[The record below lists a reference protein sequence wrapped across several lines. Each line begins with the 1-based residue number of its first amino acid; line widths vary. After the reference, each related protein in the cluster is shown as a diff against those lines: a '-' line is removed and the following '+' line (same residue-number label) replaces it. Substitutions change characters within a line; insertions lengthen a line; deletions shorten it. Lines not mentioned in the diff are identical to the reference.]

1 MKWYFMLNLKRVEI
15 RWHGRGGQG
24 AVTAATILA
33 EAAIYQGK
41 HAQAY
46 PEFGAERRGA
56 PVRAYTRISDTPIYT
71 KAPITE
77 PDVVVVL
84 DSSLSSSIYIE
95 GLKKNGILIINT
107 KKSIS
112 EIKKDVSRDDIKIAR
127 VDATKIA
134 LEILKAPFVN
144 MAMLGAVAKV
154 IPVVDVMYIEEA
166 IRESFRP
173 KIAEANIQAL
183 RRAYN
188 EVEVA

>member
-24 AVTAATILA
+24 TVTAATILA

>member
-24 AVTAATILA
+24 TVTAATILA

-134 LEILKAPFVN
+134 LEILKTPFVN

>member
-1 MKWYFMLNLKRVEI
+1 MLNLKRVEI

-24 AVTAATILA
+24 AVTAAIILA

-41 HAQAY
+41 YAQAY

-56 PVRAYTRISDTPIYT
+56 PVRAYTRISDAPIYT

-84 DSSLSSSIYIE
+84 DSSLSSSIYVE

-107 KKSIS
+107 KKSIN